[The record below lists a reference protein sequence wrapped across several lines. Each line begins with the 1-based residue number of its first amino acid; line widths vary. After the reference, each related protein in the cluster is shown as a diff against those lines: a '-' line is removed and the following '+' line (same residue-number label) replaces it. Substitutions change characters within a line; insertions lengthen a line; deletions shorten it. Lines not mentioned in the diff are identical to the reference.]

1 MTLVEARE
9 VLDNSEKHSK
19 GIVERAREIVQE
31 SLKSKLAKAKED
43 LIQKQTGRMGRMDA
57 QQAKSQKTQ
66 MAYGGTA
73 MGKKHFYVAGGS
85 VTLNPGLKALRK
97 SSPEAFA
104 KITKGKTVKMGD

>member
-1 MTLVEARE
+1 MNLAEARKI
-9 VLDNSEKHSK
+9 LDNSEKHSK
-19 GIVERAREIVQE
+19 NLVNQAKEVVDK
-31 SLKSKLAKAKED
+31 SLTKAKEE
-43 LIQKQTGRMGRMDA
+43 LKEKKTGRLGTMDA

-85 VTLNPGLKALRK
+85 VTLNPGLLALRRK
-97 SSPEAFA
+97 SPEAFS

>member
-1 MTLVEARE
+1 MEVLMRLAEARK
-9 VLDNSEKHSK
+9 VLDESEKHSR
-19 GIVERAREIVQE
+19 GVIE
-31 SLKSKLAKAKED
+31 KAKEV
-43 LIQKQTGRMGRMDA
+43 IQASLKGKIEDTKMEKIE
-57 QQAKSQKTQ
+57 KSK

-104 KITKGKTVKMGD
+104 KITKGKTVKGE

>member
-1 MTLVEARE
+1 MTLAEARK
-9 VLDNSEKHSK
+9 VLEDSEKHSK
-19 GIVERAREIVQE
+19 GIVEKAKEVIQT
-31 SLKSKLAKAKED
+31 SLKSKIEGKKMEKIRKAE
-43 LIQKQTGRMGRMDA
+43 
-57 QQAKSQKTQ
+57 

-104 KITKGKTVKMGD
+104 KITNGKKIKGE

>member
-1 MTLVEARE
+1 MRLAEARK
-9 VLDNSEKHSK
+9 VLEESDKHSR
-19 GIVERAREIVQE
+19 GVIE
-31 SLKSKLAKAKED
+31 KAKEVIQASLKGKIED
-43 LIQKQTGRMGRMDA
+43 KKMDKIQKA
-57 QQAKSQKTQ
+57 E